1 MHIAMMQSMQQTYG
15 NRAVQRFMQRTP
27 ASSPTP
33 VQRQDPQTPPATPP
47 TIAVTREG
55 GEGKTFVST
64 DTITLKAQVTAAPAT
79 GTGGGTGAVGA
90 GAVAGGVAGVAAAG
104 TGVKWTVR
112 SDSANSGT
120 GNPHTEANKETFSF
134 KPNPTGRPT
143 SGSRSPNPPIK
154 YKVDA
159 ELNGAKTTFDLEQDE
174 TDIIRQE
181 YIDYG
186 TSYKPARADIVTPS
200 DPAFNVGNYSLIV
213 DNGLDTALSSTTS
226 EFATLTQQAAAPAP
240 TPAPTTPPTGA
251 ANPAGATAPAGAVEG
266 AATEAAPGAAAA
278 AAAAVPVP
286 ALSISSGYRNPQRN
300 KAAGSVTIN
309 SRHTQGKA
317 LDLTVAGAN
326 ATLWARLK
334 KAGSNAGYY
343 SICEDGPTEKAC
355 SDANVDH
362 VHIQW

>member
-1 MHIAMMQSMQQTYG
+1 MMQSMQQTYG
-15 NRAVQRFMQRTP
+15 NRAVQRFLQRTP
-27 ASSPTP
+27 ASAP
-33 VQRQDPQTPPATPP
+33 VQREDPQTPPPTPP
-47 TIAVTREG
+47 TIAITREG

-79 GTGGGTGAVGA
+79 GTGSGAGAVAG
-90 GAVAGGVAGVAAAG
+90 GAVAGGVAGVAAAAPV
-104 TGVKWTVR
+104 GVNWTVR
-112 SDSANSGT
+112 SDSAKSGI
-120 GNPHTEANKETFSF
+120 GNPHTAANKETFSF

-159 ELNGAKTTFDLEQDE
+159 ELNGGKATFDLEQDE

-186 TSYKPARADIVTPS
+186 TSYKPVRGDVVAPS
-200 DPAFNVGNYSLIV
+200 NAAFNVGNYSLIV

-226 EFATLTQQAAAPAP
+226 EFATLTQNAAAPAP
-240 TPAPTTPPTGA
+240 TPAPTSPPATA
-251 ANPAGATAPAGAVEG
+251 PAGATGPAGAVEG
-266 AATEAAPGAAAA
+266 AAAGVAGAAAT

-300 KAAGSVTIN
+300 KAAGSVTKN
-309 SRHTQGKA
+309 SYHTQGRA
-317 LDLTVAGAN
+317 LDLVVAGAN
-326 ATLWARLK
+326 ATLWARLR
-334 KAGSNAGYY
+334 KAGTNAGYY
-343 SICEDGPTEKAC
+343 SICEDGPTVKPC
-355 SDANVDH
+355 NDASVDH